1 MDEET
6 VKMLHYAALAMGHWM
21 SKITIGTVTV
31 AGVLH
36 MKNADG
42 SQTIR
47 GPWEP
52 LHNPKHSEELAD
64 ALGLEVQELP
74 GVMSAAGVRVWYRM
88 PQPDEHWNTRACVHA
103 PYVCSPTPGMEDQDS
118 QATARRRAIL
128 RAAALAGGMPK

>member
-1 MDEET
+1 MDKPT
-6 VKMLHYAALAMGHWM
+6 FQMHHYAALALGHRLA
-21 SKITIGTVTV
+21 SIQIGGMPV
-31 AGVLH
+31 AAVLH
-36 MKNADG
+36 IRNADG

-52 LHNPKHSEELAD
+52 LHNPEHSEELAD

-103 PYVCSPTPGMEDQDS
+103 PYVCSPTPCMEDQDS